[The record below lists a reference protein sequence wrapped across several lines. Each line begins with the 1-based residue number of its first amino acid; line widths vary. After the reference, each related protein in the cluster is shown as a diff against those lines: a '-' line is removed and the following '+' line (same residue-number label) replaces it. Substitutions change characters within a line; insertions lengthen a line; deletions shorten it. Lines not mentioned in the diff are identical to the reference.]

1 MRRGRAAST
10 ADGSGRRLRAMS
22 AVRSFL
28 SRIRSQ
34 GVRRPGDVTTSFMG
48 RSWSFEAFDVA
59 DDTFVFERGV
69 SRRLAD
75 KPSVLIVEKR
85 YLRARAH
92 GRVLTMTSGNHA
104 VAAFPLL
111 DGRFWRLSKLESAR
125 RSEVMANH
133 VLCANVVNG
142 TIEISQRD
150 VSTADLVRH
159 DDWLL
164 HVAGF
169 SLADVVMGERNEMTL
184 EHYRKQGQEWR
195 VKPLAW
201 TEAEMRTALAAS
213 RKRMMSSI
221 SYYHSARGVHLLTY
235 PEFVRFASL
244 ADGQQ
249 EAFRQGLR
257 ELVGVVEG
265 NATSFTRL
273 VKYRGHHEIEFF
285 GLKRGVALETLVPKL
300 ERLAGDLARGALD
313 APGASSRMAEIV
325 ALYRSLL
332 TRAEFADE
340 SSRAFVETLYMYV
353 TGEVY
358 AVRGEGST
366 PAFDDRRTALPG
378 AAFVEGRISLH
389 PGADA
394 RTEIL
399 LSNLRAMLSKGE
411 VVEYANVYEL
421 REDAAKAVG
430 RGRTREVVYKTNFRP
445 IEAGLIEKGLS
456 SSRKGYGDYMLARIG
471 ALRALGL
478 TLSSYYRILRRR
490 PHALR
495 AADFYIRTRCEGEPM
510 ASIPES
516 YFRRADGLPGE
527 EPEVVFSLVSLMGDA
542 AAQNMA
548 MKKFDPAS
556 VSPLYGVGKEIY
568 EFEYDLLRE
577 MVVPKRVA
585 TCSIRGSLGWPT
597 LDFTDENLHALAAFY
612 MTHYAHALKAFSQKH
627 TVPMSDLAERF
638 MNGFEFRTHAMA
650 WQLSVR
656 RDQFESFRPPVPPS
670 YDFDRK
676 WRFLLWSLERQ
687 ERRLPILRKVFFEKV
702 RVEESGA
709 SGHAPFSQQGTLT

>member
-1 MRRGRAAST
+1 
-10 ADGSGRRLRAMS
+10 MS
-22 AVRSFL
+22 SVRSFL
-28 SRIRSQ
+28 SRVRSQ
-34 GVRRPGDVTTSFMG
+34 GRPRAGVVTTTFMG
-48 RSWSFEAFDVA
+48 RAWTFEAYDIK

-75 KPSVLIVEKR
+75 KPSILIVEKR
-85 YLRARAH
+85 ALKPRAR

-111 DGRFWRLSKLESAR
+111 DGRFWRLSTLASAR
-125 RSEVMANH
+125 RSEVMANQ
-133 VLCANVVNG
+133 VLCANVVND
-142 TIEISQRD
+142 TIETSQRD

-159 DDWLL
+159 DDWLRTA
-164 HVAGF
+164 VGF

-184 EHYRKQGQEWR
+184 DHYRKQGQEWR

-201 TEAEMRTALAAS
+201 TEAEMRAALGAA
-213 RKRMMSSI
+213 RKRMMSTI
-221 SYYHSARGVHLLTY
+221 SYFHSARGVHLLTY
-235 PEFVRFASL
+235 PEFVRFAAL
-244 ADGQQ
+244 ADGQL
-249 EAFRQGLR
+249 ESFAQGLR
-257 ELVGVVEG
+257 ELVGVCEG
-265 NATSFTRL
+265 NEISFTRL

-285 GLKRGVALETLVPKL
+285 GLKRGVALETLVPRL
-300 ERLAGDLARGALD
+300 ESLNEAVSRGETAD
-313 APGASSRMAEIV
+313 AAPRVQEIV

-340 SSRAFVETLYMYV
+340 SAPAFIETLYMYV

-378 AAFVEGRISLH
+378 AAFVEGRIVLH

-399 LSNLRAMLSKGE
+399 LANLRAMLSKGE

-421 REDAAKAVG
+421 REDAAAAVG

-445 IEAGLIEKGLS
+445 VEAGLIEKGLS
-456 SSRKGYGDYMLARIG
+456 STRKGYGDYMLARIG
-471 ALRALGL
+471 GLRALGL
-478 TLSSYYRILRRR
+478 SLSSYYRLLRRR
-490 PHALR
+490 PHASR

-510 ASIPES
+510 DSIPES

-527 EPEVVFSLVSLMGDA
+527 EREVVLSLVSLMGDA

-556 VSPLYGVGKEIY
+556 ASPLYGVGKEIY

-612 MTHYAHALKAFSQKH
+612 MTHYAHALKIFSKKH
-627 TVPMSDLAERF
+627 AAGMEELAEHF

-650 WQLSVR
+650 WQLSVM
-656 RDQFESFRPPVPPS
+656 RDQFEGFHPPVAPS

-687 ERRLPILRKVFFEKV
+687 ERRLPILRKAFFEKV
-702 RVEESGA
+702 RVEA
-709 SGHAPFSQQGTLT
+709 SNAD